1 MFMKMMQQQQQLP
14 LGLSLEDMG
23 MEEDAVPFGSLPH
36 EVADDLPVLLSEG
49 EYVVPAD
56 VVRYWGLK
64 HLEEMRTQA
73 KCGLM
78 YMEMD
83 GRLQQVDNVDDDA
96 VDADYEDVEVLEISA
111 SDMNHDDI
119 DEEMSDLGIDQEEE
133 VDFDGKKPI
142 KMERGG
148 VMGQKAADRK
158 GTVFNVEVDP
168 NVANGFGP
176 PNRSKADVVSDLMS
190 AMNATAKSS
199 TLSADDIATG
209 NITGSK
215 AVASA
220 LGFAMSALSPYGALG
235 SVFGKSAQLP
245 GITINGQTI
254 TQALGSGVL
263 RGVAQKNM
271 AALYGV
277 AVDIARGLGVKSDLS
292 FKDGQLIG
300 LDRNPKGI
308 LGVPETT
315 VVGAVPTDYSV
326 DDYEAARD
334 LGLGLVRGSVPND
347 PVTGLPDVSKGIGLI
362 GPTVDSVTGATIAG
376 YDPTTGLAQTAY
388 GTSLTGTAAMAA
400 AMTKGQRDT
409 MAALRGQDFDED
421 AIAAAVAQSAAASR
435 ADQDAAALSASVAQD
450 FGANASQISAHNEAV
465 DRGNAPPGSSANSKG
480 GYSTPGPDGYSTNS
494 DGSVMMSSEHD
505 AEKAKGDANKEKEKA
520 SIDAVDAA
528 LGQQT
533 SSTADEEALAAMT
546 ATDEA
551 LEGPTAT
558 TYGGV
563 PASAVDVD
571 TSAYGSGTA
580 PVSSVETQSLGPFGP
595 TAVGSLSEVDYVDTV
610 DEPTSAPLD
619 TQTFGLALDEP
630 TSAPQTLTA
639 EEEIDYA
646 IDRSQ
651 VAALTSPTVDVP
663 SAADLV
669 DNIGGLMADMDAAT
683 AQAAADAAQAEADA
697 AAEDA
702 GALGDTSET
711 DNETASQTEQD
722 AEAEFRRGGL
732 MAAA

>member
-1 MFMKMMQQQQQLP
+1 MKMMQQQQQLP

-111 SDMNHDDI
+111 SDMDHDDI

-215 AVASA
+215 AVATA
-220 LGFAMSALSPYGALG
+220 LGFGMSALSPYGALG

-254 TQALGSGVL
+254 TQALGSGALAV
-263 RGVAQKNM
+263 VSDKNM
-271 AALYGV
+271 RELYGV
-277 AVDIARGLGVKSDLS
+277 AVDIARGFGVKSDLS

-300 LDRNPKGI
+300 LARNSKGI
-308 LGVPETT
+308 FGVPETT

-334 LGLGLVRGSVPND
+334 LGLGLVRGSVPNN

-388 GTSLTGTAAMAA
+388 GISQTGTAAMAA

-494 DGSVMMSSEHD
+494 DGSVMMGSEHD

-528 LGQQT
+528 LDQQT
-533 SSTADEEALAAMT
+533 SSTAMDAAPGASPA
-546 ATDEA
+546 ATD
-551 LEGPTAT
+551 PQTTAAI
-558 TYGGV
+558 
-563 PASAVDVD
+563 ASMMNTERDVD
-571 TSAYGSGTA
+571 LSTQTA
-580 PVSSVETQSLGPFGP
+580 PATVSPVSTDVETQALGPVGGP
-595 TAVGSLSEVDYVDTV
+595 NVIDYV
-610 DEPTSAPLD
+610 DEPTDVA
-619 TQTFGLALDEP
+619 T
-630 TSAPQTLTA
+630 APQALTA

-646 IDRSQ
+646 IDRAQ
-651 VAALTSPTVDVP
+651 VATLTNPTIDVP

-669 DNIGGLMADMDAAT
+669 DTIDGLMADMDAAT
-683 AQAAADAAQAEADA
+683 AQAAADAAQADADA

-711 DNETASQTEQD
+711 DNEASSDDEGETAGMGY
-722 AEAEFRRGGL
+722 RRGGL